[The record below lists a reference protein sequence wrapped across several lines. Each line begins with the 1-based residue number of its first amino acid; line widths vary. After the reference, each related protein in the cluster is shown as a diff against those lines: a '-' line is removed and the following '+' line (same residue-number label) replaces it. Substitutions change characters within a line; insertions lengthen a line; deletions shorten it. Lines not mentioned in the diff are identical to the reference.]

1 MIKKKKNE
9 NFSLP
14 IKGNIKTYVYCKNN
28 NFNNLVGL
36 YIEKKIFYMNIILSI
51 EYNEEKKKIQKKEK
65 MDTQNINKFKLYYI
79 HNDKKIFMDEKVED
93 SYIYENKNMCDDK
106 EEYINN
112 ILIQNIPLLWNLN
125 FLFFFKIYIHN
136 VLSNVH
142 ICIDDKPNETFFE
155 FYYIFKNKKKKI
167 HLDNSD
173 DNMTDIYCDVSEES
187 GDSDYNYFYERA
199 NEFNYLED
207 EEIIDENDDEKKNLV
222 LQGNNNNISYNNN
235 NNNYHNEYNTNHT
248 EDKCNYEMC
257 NIKKNSYKKK
267 SLSSIHHNNYSND
280 FNQITFEK
288 KNSNISCDEDK
299 KKKKEKKFKKYL
311 CQCCKHKINHNVLF
325 NTNNVCLLQMFF
337 SNLTKKEL
345 FFWASLKYYL
355 EHFLGNIKS
364 YPFYKG
370 YSNFVQTPYIETN
383 TIMNEKKIYPS
394 T

>member
-1 MIKKKKNE
+1 MKKKKK
-9 NFSLP
+9 FR
-14 IKGNIKTYVYCKNN
+14 
-28 NFNNLVGL
+28 
-36 YIEKKIFYMNIILSI
+36 
-51 EYNEEKKKIQKKEK
+51 KKKK

-235 NNNYHNEYNTNHT
+235 NNYHNEYNTNHT

-288 KNSNISCDEDK
+288 K
-299 KKKKEKKFKKYL
+299 KFK
-311 CQCCKHKINHNVLF
+311 
-325 NTNNVCLLQMFF
+325 
-337 SNLTKKEL
+337 
-345 FFWASLKYYL
+345 
-355 EHFLGNIKS
+355 
-364 YPFYKG
+364 
-370 YSNFVQTPYIETN
+370 YI
-383 TIMNEKKIYPS
+383 M
-394 T
+394 